1 MGALTAPPLI
11 ALCCRISF
19 KTSLTHW
26 IVVDH
31 ILEILAFLFIYFLI
45 RLKAWLKW

>member
-26 IVVDH
+26 IVVRPH
-31 ILEILAFLFIYFLI
+31 FRNTGIYIYLFFNQ
-45 RLKAWLKW
+45 AEGMA